1 MRYFISVCLLVI
13 VVHGL
18 ALGQDCRLTIKGRI
32 LDENSIDA
40 LDGANVVW
48 VETEQNVQTDSKGR
62 FVLSNLCAG
71 RVTLAITHI
80 GCETSLFSFQLTND
94 TSLKVKLNHKEEH
107 LNEVEVLQHRKE
119 SHVTQQVEQL
129 EGAALRKLKG
139 LTLGETLRKFP
150 GITTLNTGATIAK
163 PVIHGLHSNRV
174 LILNNGVRQESQQW
188 GTEHAPEIDP
198 FIAKQITVV
207 KGANSLRYGS
217 DAMGGVILIDPAAL
231 PSSPGIG
238 GEFNAAV
245 YSNNAEVDLSAML
258 EGNPAKVA
266 PLSWRV
272 QGTFRQGGNSRTPNY
287 WLKNTGVQEGNFSVA
302 GGWKK
307 VNYGVEVFYSFFKTQ
322 IGIFSAAHFH
332 NLTDLEQA
340 ITSTVPRELSGFT
353 YKIDRPYQDIL
364 HQLAKTKIYFNTGK
378 AGDMSIVFALQHNK
392 RTEYDKHKP
401 LGDNDNR
408 PGFQFAIQ
416 TISADINWEH
426 QPTKGFS
433 GVIGFNGTTQTNNY
447 SYGYFI
453 PGFWNF
459 AGGLFAVER
468 WNYRKV
474 ELEAGVR
481 LDYRW
486 LQAYL
491 PQNRGGEKPIRQ
503 WLVPSGSI
511 GLDYH
516 ITENLKWNIN
526 IASAWRAPQVS
537 ELYAD
542 GVHHGA
548 ASFERGNADLK
559 QEMSLDLSTS
569 FQTSFSW
576 LTATVGFYQYFIQDF
591 IYAKPSLT
599 SQLTIRGA
607 YPAFD
612 YTPAN
617 VSLTGGDVDLTI
629 KPYRGI
635 ELTNR
640 ISLLRAWNRTANE
653 WLIMMPP
660 QRFEHGLRYTFR
672 DFKPVKGLYVGASA
686 QIVLQQK
693 LAPKNQDYLPPPSG
707 YWLLNMEAGASFAIR
722 QQFIHLNL
730 VVNNALN
737 TVYRDYLNRFRYF
750 ADERGLNVSLKIA
763 VPFFIPTQLN
773 SSN

>member
-1 MRYFISVCLLVI
+1 MRYFLCVCLLVFG
-13 VVHGL
+13 VGSL
-18 ALGQDCRLTIKGRI
+18 AFSQDCRLSIRGRI
-32 LDENSIDA
+32 MDENSVDA
-40 LDGANVVW
+40 LDGANVVLL
-48 VETEQNVQTDSKGR
+48 ETEQNVQTDSKGR
-62 FVLSNLCAG
+62 FLLSNLCAG
-71 RVTLAITHI
+71 KVTLAITHI
-80 GCETSLFSFQLTND
+80 GCETSLFSFQLNGD
-94 TSLKVKLNHKEEH
+94 TTLRVKLNHKEEH
-107 LNEVEVLQHRKE
+107 LNEVEVMQHRKE

-129 EGAALRKLKG
+129 EGAELRKLKG
-139 LTLGETLRKFP
+139 LTLGETLSKLP
-150 GITTLNTGATIAK
+150 GVTTLNTGATISK

-198 FIAKQITVV
+198 FIAKRITVV

-217 DAMGGVILIDPAAL
+217 DAIGGVILIDPAAL
-231 PSSPGIG
+231 PATPGIG
-238 GEFNAAV
+238 GEFNTAV
-245 YSNNAEVDLSAML
+245 YSNNAEVNLSGIL
-258 EGNPAKVA
+258 EGNHAKLA

-272 QGTFRQGGNSRTPNY
+272 QGTFRRGGNARTPNY

-307 VNYGVEVFYSFFKTQ
+307 SNYGVEVFYSFFKTK
-322 IGIFSAAHFH
+322 IGILSAAHFH
-332 NLTDLEQA
+332 NLTDLQQA
-340 ITSTVPRELSGFT
+340 IESKVPRELSGFT
-353 YKIDRPYQDIL
+353 YNINRPYQDIL
-364 HQLAKTKIYFNTGK
+364 HQLAKAKVYFNTGK
-378 AGDMSIVFALQHNK
+378 AGDMSIVLAFQHNQ

-416 TISADINWEH
+416 TISADVNWEH
-426 QPTKGFS
+426 KPVKGFS
-433 GVIGFNGTTQTNNY
+433 GVIGFNGMTQTNNY
-447 SYGYFI
+447 NYGYFI

-459 AGGLFAVER
+459 AGGVFAVER
-468 WNYRKV
+468 WNYRKI

-486 LQAYL
+486 LQAFL
-491 PQNRGGEKPIRQ
+491 PSSRGGAKPKSQ
-503 WLVPSGSI
+503 WLVPSGSL

-526 IASAWRAPQVS
+526 LASAWRAPQVV

-542 GVHHGA
+542 GVHHGS
-548 ASFERGNADLK
+548 ASFERGDADLK
-559 QEMSLDLSTS
+559 QEMSFDLSTS
-569 FQTSFSW
+569 FQADFSW
-576 LTATVGFYQYFIQDF
+576 LSASVGFYQYFIQDF
-591 IYAKPSLT
+591 IYAKPTLT

-612 YTPAN
+612 YTQDD
-617 VSLTGGDVDLTI
+617 VSLTGGDVNLTI

-640 ISLLRAWNRTANE
+640 ISLLRAWNRTADE

-672 DFKPVKGLYVGASA
+672 DFKQVKGLYLGASA

-693 LAPKNQDYLPPPSG
+693 LAPQNQDYLPPPPG
-707 YWLLNMEAGASFAIR
+707 YWLLNFEAGATFAIL
-722 QQFIHLNL
+722 QQPVHLN
-730 VVNNALN
+730 VAVANALN
-737 TVYRDYLNRFRYF
+737 TAYRDYLNRFRYF
-750 ADERGLNVSLKIA
+750 ADERGINVSLKVS
-763 VPFFIPTQLN
+763 VPFFISSKPHSLN
-773 SSN
+773 